1 MAFFFSIT
9 ETNCC
14 PIKITW
20 SSWLSSFWE
29 KKGKSAPKIVQCVL
43 DLSLF
48 LCLDFPEGY
57 KEKKKYWC
65 WGGTAQL
72 EGHFFGPCRGLSFG
86 TKPDLEPSM
95 NLIFWEW
102 SCCSTDKNEVK
113 QRKSPHQIFVHEV
126 PSWRVCREKN
136 IEITS
141 ALLTWVIL
149 TTNP

>member
-57 KEKKKYWC
+57 KEKKKVLMLRRDSPAGRAFLWPMQ
-65 WGGTAQL
+65 GT
-72 EGHFFGPCRGLSFG
+72 
-86 TKPDLEPSM
+86 
-95 NLIFWEW
+95 
-102 SCCSTDKNEVK
+102 
-113 QRKSPHQIFVHEV
+113 
-126 PSWRVCREKN
+126 
-136 IEITS
+136 
-141 ALLTWVIL
+141 
-149 TTNP
+149 